1 MLATVTDSSWDGKPQ
16 MAVNNN
22 NNNNNNNDNN
32 NNNNNDATAATL
44 SIEQLPVWSNEDAT
58 VGTWIHAAMR

>member
-1 MLATVTDSSWDGKPQ
+1 MATVTDSSWDGKPQ
-16 MAVNNN
+16 RVV
-22 NNNNNNNDNN
+22 NNNDNN
-32 NNNNNDATAATL
+32 DDTTATAATL

>member
-1 MLATVTDSSWDGKPQ
+1 VLATVTDSSWDGKPQ
-16 MAVNNN
+16 MTVNN
-22 NNNNNNNDNN
+22 NN

>member
-1 MLATVTDSSWDGKPQ
+1 MATVTDSSWDGKPQ

-22 NNNNNNNDNN
+22 NNYNHNHND
-32 NNNNNDATAATL
+32 DAAAATL